1 MQTPLA
7 VAAADPSSTNIWAI
21 ANTPFLWI
29 CILGV
34 FAVIFV
40 QTVLYAK
47 AATAAAPHIEMPVR
61 ELKEAFRAGAVA
73 SIGPSL
79 AVVLVAI
86 ALLALQAQGRCQRL
100 AADYRQQGVHRPGA
114 AVASQGG
121 APTHPQWYHNLKAH
135 PDIELMDG
143 ERRFPVRAREL
154 EGEEREQWWQPCVDA
169 FPPYAEYQ
177 TKTDRLI
184 PVFVL
189 EPR

>member
-86 ALLALQAQGRCQRL
+86 ALLALFGTPAVLVRIGL
-100 AADYRQQGVHRPGA
+100 IGSAAAETASASIAAGTMGA
-114 AVASQGG
+114 ALGG
-121 APTHPQWYHNLKAH
+121 
-135 PDIELMDG
+135 DG
-143 ERRFPVRAREL
+143 SPSRSSPSRSWP
-154 EGEEREQWWQPCVDA
+154 
-169 FPPYAEYQ
+169 
-177 TKTDRLI
+177 
-184 PVFVL
+184 
-189 EPR
+189 